1 MGIGPIKEAL
11 RRAVFLDRDGVLNR
25 AFVRNGTPHPPA
37 TLAELEI
44 VPDAPKAIGNL
55 KVAGFLLIGI
65 TNQPD
70 VARGTQRREVV
81 DAINGRLLAALPLR
95 EILVCDHD
103 DHDGCECR
111 KPRPGLLMQA
121 AGRYGIDLSSS
132 FIIGDRWKDI
142 ETGRR
147 AGCTTVLIDYGYGEM
162 RPDIVADSTVR
173 SLTEAVAWILRC
185 SNMAGNTG

>member
-1 MGIGPIKEAL
+1 MKEPL

-44 VPDAPKAIGNL
+44 VPDAPNAIGDL
-55 KVAGFLLIGI
+55 KTAGFLLIGV

-81 DAINGRLLAALPLR
+81 DAINDRLLAALPLR

-103 DHDGCECR
+103 DRDGCECR
-111 KPRPGLLMQA
+111 KPQPGLLIQA

-147 AGCTTVLIDYGYGEM
+147 AGCITVLIDYGYGEM
-162 RPDIVADSTVR
+162 RPDIAADSTVH

-185 SNMAGNTG
+185 SNVAGKTA

>member
-1 MGIGPIKEAL
+1 MSQQS

-25 AFVRNGTPHPPA
+25 AIVTNGTPHPPA

-44 VPDAPKAIGNL
+44 VPDAFKALETL
-55 KVAGFLLIGI
+55 KAAGFVLIGV

-81 DAINGRLLAALPLR
+81 DAINDRLLAVLPLR

-103 DHDGCECR
+103 DHDGCGCR
-111 KPRPGLLMQA
+111 KPQPGLLIQA
-121 AGRYGIDLSSS
+121 AAKYGIDLSSS
-132 FIIGDRWKDI
+132 VIIGDRWKDI

-147 AGCTTVLIDYGYGEM
+147 AGCTTVLIGCGYEEM

-173 SLTEAVAWILRC
+173 SLTEAVAWIFQH
-185 SNMAGNTG
+185 SHVAGKTA

>member
-1 MGIGPIKEAL
+1 MKEPL

-44 VPDAPKAIGNL
+44 VPDAPKAIGDL
-55 KVAGFLLIGI
+55 KAAGFLLIGV

-81 DAINGRLLAALPLR
+81 DAINGRLLAALPLH

-103 DHDGCECR
+103 DHDGCGCR
-111 KPRPGLLMQA
+111 KPQPGLLIQA
-121 AGRYGIDLSSS
+121 AGRYGIDLASS

-162 RPDIVADSTVR
+162 RPEITADFTVH
-173 SLTEAVAWILRC
+173 SLTEAVAWILQR
-185 SNMAGNTG
+185 SNVAGIAV